1 MPINSKQLITHLK
14 TCYLAGILSP
24 VTLLYWSIV
33 HILYIQKPMLSG
45 KAWCWSAHFPW
56 KVQLMILSWIWL
68 ALPNLI
74 SFAFV
79 STYHNYF
86 RKSYQN
92 MKLVLLWKPESHS
105 PFFSHK
111 NLLTRENGQFP
122 SSIYSWSIGHILE
135 HEFFSWGR
143 LGSSGSKE
151 KMWIWVILRNFW
163 GCFFFIFLSAKKN
176 L

>member
-1 MPINSKQLITHLK
+1 MYESSNTAVLI
-14 TCYLAGILSP
+14 Y
-24 VTLLYWSIV
+24 SI
-33 HILYIQKPMLSG
+33 YIQRSMLSS

-105 PFFSHK
+105 PFFPTKTCSLVRMV
-111 NLLTRENGQFP
+111 N
-122 SSIYSWSIGHILE
+122 SIARWGEIFYLFVELVDCITNE
-135 HEFFSWGR
+135 TCYYKYFDKYFFWW
-143 LGSSGSKE
+143 LHV
-151 KMWIWVILRNFW
+151 W
-163 GCFFFIFLSAKKN
+163 
-176 L
+176 

>member
-1 MPINSKQLITHLK
+1 MHCLIEFTSKMLWALMPINSKQLITHLK

-33 HILYIQKPMLSG
+33 HILYIQKPMLSS

-92 MKLVLLWKPESHS
+92 MKLVLLWKPVTFPLFFPQKPAHS
-105 PFFSHK
+105 W
-111 NLLTRENGQFP
+111 E
-122 SSIYSWSIGHILE
+122 WSIPQFYIQLVYRPHFGAWILL
-135 HEFFSWGR
+135 FGPFG
-143 LGSSGSKE
+143 K
-151 KMWIWVILRNFW
+151 LRH
-163 GCFFFIFLSAKKN
+163 
-176 L
+176 